1 MNKTILLVDDSTSIR
16 ETVAFFLEEEG
27 YKVIK
32 ADNGQNALEKL
43 DGRSISL
50 VLTDLHMPVMNG
62 IELIKNIRGM
72 DNYSKLPIVLLTTET
87 LIEKKKD
94 AKAAGA
100 TAWINKPFNKEQLL
114 KVLKKLLR

>member
-16 ETVAFFLEEEG
+16 ESVAFFLEEEG
-27 YKVIK
+27 YNIIK
-32 ADNGQNALEKL
+32 AENGQDALDKVEGK
-43 DGRSISL
+43 IINL

-62 IELIKNIRGM
+62 IELIKNLRSM
-72 DNYSKLPIVLLTTET
+72 NNYSKIPIVLLTTET
-87 LIEKKKD
+87 LVEKKKD